1 LNAGVIIKKG
11 RGITPLHSFEHACMQ
26 KHMDAKLPLS
36 VTTGIL
42 KSWIFRFKEEYLM
55 NQTFFEPYPEGLK
68 DIDALTIYCDG
79 EDYWKQ

>member
-1 LNAGVIIKKG
+1 
-11 RGITPLHSFEHACMQ
+11 
-26 KHMDAKLPLS
+26 MDAKLPLS

-55 NQTFFEPYPEGLK
+55 NQTFFEPYPEELE